1 MDVIHVRLLEEGT
14 DAYRPVPATRLESS
28 VYVIDPQAPYD
39 IADEVWEFPPGT
51 RVIVTEKVLSGE
63 TKLVAMGIAP

>member
-1 MDVIHVRLLEEGT
+1 MDVIYVRLLEEGT

-51 RVIVTEKVLSGE
+51 RVIGSRHPRESALG
-63 TKLVAMGIAP
+63 

>member
-1 MDVIHVRLLEEGT
+1 MAKEGSKAPIGFAT
-14 DAYRPVPATRLESS
+14 YKAISNRDTRLESS

-51 RVIVTEKVLSGE
+51 RVIGSRHPRESALG
-63 TKLVAMGIAP
+63 